1 MAREEE
7 EEKEEEEQEA
17 EEEEEEGRRSRL
29 AASGVAPG
37 VGRRTEGAREVCGFC
52 FFFDRHEGA
61 AG

>member
-7 EEKEEEEQEA
+7 EEKEQEEQEA
-17 EEEEEEGRRSRL
+17 EEEEEGRRSRL

-52 FFFDRHEGA
+52 FF
-61 AG
+61 

>member
-1 MAREEE
+1 MM
-7 EEKEEEEQEA
+7 EKEEEK
-17 EEEEEEGRRSRL
+17 EGRRSRL

-52 FFFDRHEGA
+52 FFLTDMRGA